1 MIKVM
6 VAEDNID
13 ENSMFCKVLTKDE
26 NIKVVSYTLD
36 GEKTI
41 EEYFERKPDVLLLD
55 LGMPKVNGL
64 DIINILS
71 SYEEEKSKCNII
83 VVSGDTGGLRANLFN
98 TAKVFR
104 VIPKPANF
112 DYVIQSVKESVDYN
126 YEIPEK
132 SLREILLELRFNIH
146 STGVA
151 YLTSAIKIAF
161 KRPRLLNNISDL
173 YNEVAKE
180 YHISPNK
187 VRWSIRS
194 TIDTLNRSV
203 SIEDICSIFELNYT
217 PDYPTPKNFITLVV
231 EYFEKK

>member
-13 ENSMFCKVLTKDE
+13 ENSMFCKILTKDE

-83 VVSGDTGGLRANLFN
+83 VVSGDTGLRANLFN

-112 DYVIQSVKESVDYN
+112 DYVIQSVKEAVDYN

-132 SLREILLELRFNIH
+132 ALREILLELRFNIH